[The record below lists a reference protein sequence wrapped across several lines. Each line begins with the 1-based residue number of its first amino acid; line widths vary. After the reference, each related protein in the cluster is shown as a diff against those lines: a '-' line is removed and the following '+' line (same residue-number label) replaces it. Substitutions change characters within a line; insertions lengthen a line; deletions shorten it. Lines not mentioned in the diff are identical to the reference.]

1 MVSLKY
7 LIDTDWVVYY
17 FKGRQA
23 IVKRL
28 DALEDESLAISVV
41 TLAELYDGLYGSRNP
56 RKREQDL
63 KGFLQWVTVLG
74 LDEETCRLFGQERS
88 RLRQAGSL
96 PGDMDLLI
104 GATALRHDLTM
115 LTNNSNHFA
124 RIAGLRIESFA
135 SE

>member
-1 MVSLKY
+1 MSLKY

-28 DALEDESLAISVV
+28 NAIEDESLAISVV
-41 TLAELYDGLYGSRNP
+41 TLAELYDGLYGSRDP

-63 KGFLQWVTVLG
+63 QNFLQWVTVLR
-74 LDEETCRLFGQERS
+74 LDEETCRLFGKERS
-88 RLRQAGSL
+88 RLRQAGRL
-96 PGDMDLLI
+96 PGDMDLFI
-104 GATALRHDLTM
+104 GATALRHGLTI
-115 LTNNSNHFA
+115 LTNNSNHFG
-124 RIAGLRIESFA
+124 RIAGLRIESLA

>member
-1 MVSLKY
+1 MSLKY

-28 DALEDESLAISVV
+28 NAIEDESLAISVV
-41 TLAELYDGLYGSRNP
+41 TLAELYDGLYGSRDP

-63 KGFLQWVTVLG
+63 QNFLQWVTVLR
-74 LDEETCRLFGQERS
+74 LDEETCRLFGKERS
-88 RLRQAGSL
+88 RLRQAGRL
-96 PGDMDLLI
+96 PGDMDLFI
-104 GATALRHDLTM
+104 GATALQHGLTI
-115 LTNNSNHFA
+115 LTNNSNHFG
-124 RIAGLRIESFA
+124 RIAGLRIESLA

>member
-1 MVSLKY
+1 MSLKY

-17 FKGRQA
+17 FKGHQA

-41 TLAELYDGLYGSRNP
+41 TLAELYDGLYGSHDP
-56 RKREQDL
+56 RKREEDL
-63 KGFLQWVTVLG
+63 KDFLQWVTVLG
-74 LDEETCRLFGQERS
+74 LDAEACRLFGKERS

-104 GATALRHDLTM
+104 GATALRHGLTV
-115 LTNNSNHFA
+115 LTNNSNHFG
-124 RIAGLRIESFA
+124 RIEGLRIESLA

>member
-1 MVSLKY
+1 MSLQY

-28 DALEDESLAISVV
+28 DALENESLAISVV
-41 TLAELYDGLYGSRNP
+41 TLAELYDGLYGSRDS
-56 RKREQDL
+56 RKREAALQD
-63 KGFLQWVTVLG
+63 FLQWVTVLG
-74 LDEETCRLFGQERS
+74 LDEETCRLFGKERS
-88 RLRQAGSL
+88 RLRQAGNL

-104 GATALRHDLTM
+104 GATALRHGLTV
-115 LTNNSNHFA
+115 LTNNSNHFG
-124 RIAGLRIESFA
+124 RIESLRIESLA